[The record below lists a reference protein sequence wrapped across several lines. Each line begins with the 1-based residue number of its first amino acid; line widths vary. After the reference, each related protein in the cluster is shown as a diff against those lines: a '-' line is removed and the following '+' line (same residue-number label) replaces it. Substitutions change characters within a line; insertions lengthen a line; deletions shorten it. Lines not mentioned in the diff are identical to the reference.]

1 MATIF
6 GGLASTKVNSG
17 SQNESAKTSLTT
29 AWCVV
34 LGEIDYWSGSTI
46 INGRFVLITLNQT
59 KKKKR
64 ASRGHLPDV
73 LRAWETDR

>member
-34 LGEIDYWSGSTI
+34 LGGKLI
-46 INGRFVLITLNQT
+46 IGRDQPSLMAV
-59 KKKKR
+59 
-64 ASRGHLPDV
+64 SS
-73 LRAWETDR
+73 